1 MWVQVCMSSCS
12 CVRVCLFVTRNAA
25 GPHSPC
31 GMRDF
36 QVQNRLLLWEEGRNK
51 QERGG
56 EGKEKCNEDNKIHDS
71 SFHLFVNIVTVEPT
85 ACQQGKFLWFT
96 NMTTVMVSQ
105 MESGQIYLIGMLGG
119 KEALLHCKQLKR
131 KVKLLMDE
139 NISSL

>member
-1 MWVQVCMSSCS
+1 MCELVSFMWVQVCMSSCS
-12 CVRVCLFVTRNAA
+12 CVHVCLFVTRNAA

-71 SFHLFVNIVTVEPT
+71 SFHLLVNIVTVELT
-85 ACQQGKFLWFT
+85 ACQQGE
-96 NMTTVMVSQ
+96 VSVV
-105 MESGQIYLIGMLGG
+105 Y
-119 KEALLHCKQLKR
+119 
-131 KVKLLMDE
+131 
-139 NISSL
+139 